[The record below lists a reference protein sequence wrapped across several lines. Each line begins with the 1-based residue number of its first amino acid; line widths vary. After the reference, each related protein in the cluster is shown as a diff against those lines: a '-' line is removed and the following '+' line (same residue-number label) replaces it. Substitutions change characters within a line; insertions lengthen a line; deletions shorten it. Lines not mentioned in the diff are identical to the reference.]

1 MNLRY
6 EDFHI
11 LLMTQGNRGIWDRR
25 TNIFLYETKK
35 IIKSGRIQSSLVR
48 RVWEKIR
55 KSH

>member
-35 IIKSGRIQSSLVR
+35 IIKSGRIQSSL
-48 RVWEKIR
+48 
-55 KSH
+55 